1 MTRKTLDDK
10 FSAFVK
16 GEEVESSPTEDTTT
30 APQTIPS
37 DKSIPQSKTKLLE
50 KLTLPPK
57 DPRETK
63 TITIL
68 ASRRKRLKLLAD
80 QSGRSESELIG
91 LMIDDFCDRAGIS
104 HD

>member
-16 GEEVESSPTEDTTT
+16 GDDAQSPSSEDTGT
-30 APQTIPS
+30 QTNLQ
-37 DKSIPQSKTKLLE
+37 DKSTPQSKTKLLE

-68 ASRRKRLKLLAD
+68 ASRRKRLKRLAD

-91 LMIDDFCDRAGIS
+91 LMIDDFCDRAGITN
-104 HD
+104 D

>member
-16 GEEVESSPTEDTTT
+16 GDDTNSPSTEDTGKQSNLPEKST
-30 APQTIPS
+30 A
-37 DKSIPQSKTKLLE
+37 QSKTKLLE

-68 ASRRKRLKLLAD
+68 ASRRKRLKRLAD

-91 LMIDDFCDRAGIS
+91 LMIDDFCDRAGIG

>member
-16 GEEVESSPTEDTTT
+16 GEDTESPTSEDTEK
-30 APQTIPS
+30 QNNLQ
-37 DKSIPQSKTKLLE
+37 DKSTSQSKTKLLE

-68 ASRRKRLKLLAD
+68 ASRRKRLKRLAD

-91 LMIDDFCDRAGIS
+91 LMIDDFCDRAGITN
-104 HD
+104 D